1 MVIHEHGP
9 TWIPTAHG
17 NGLDLLAPDP
27 WSISIEDIAVQ
38 LARVCRWSN
47 ATREH
52 YSVAQHSVLVSQLVP
67 ANLALAGLLHD
78 AAEAYI
84 GDASVPLK
92 CLCPAIVDVEQRLAV
107 AIAAAFD
114 LDPESFACA
123 EVVHADHVL
132 RATEHRDL
140 VPQIDMPWIDM
151 PAPLPGVI
159 EPWSMESA
167 AALFLKRFAEVI

>member
-1 MVIHEHGP
+1 MVIHEQSP

-17 NGLDLLAPDP
+17 NAIDLADP
-27 WSISIEDIAVQ
+27 NPWAIAIEDIAVQ

-67 ANLALAGLLHD
+67 AELALAGLLHD
-78 AAEAYI
+78 AAEAYL

-92 CLCPAIVDVEQRLAV
+92 VLCPEIVEVERRVAA
-107 AIAAAFD
+107 AIARAFD
-114 LDPESFACA
+114 LDPAAFEAP
-123 EVVHADHVL
+123 EVIHADHVL
-132 RATEHRDL
+132 RATERRDL
-140 VPQIDMPWIDM
+140 VARIDMPFLDM
-151 PAPLPGVI
+151 PAPLAGVI
-159 EPWSMESA
+159 EPWSMETA

>member
-1 MVIHEHGP
+1 MVIHEQSP
-9 TWIPTAHG
+9 TWIPTGSGAA
-17 NGLDLLAPDP
+17 LDLAQPDP
-27 WSISIEDIAVQ
+27 ASIRIADIARQ

-47 ATREH
+47 ATRDH
-52 YSVAQHSVLVSQLVP
+52 YSVAQHSVLVSVVAP
-67 ANLALAGLLHD
+67 SELALPALLHD

-92 CLCPAIVDVEQRLAV
+92 VLCPEIVEVERRLAA
-107 AIAAAFD
+107 AIAAAFG
-114 LDPESFACA
+114 LSPYAFEAPEVI
-123 EVVHADHVL
+123 EADHIL